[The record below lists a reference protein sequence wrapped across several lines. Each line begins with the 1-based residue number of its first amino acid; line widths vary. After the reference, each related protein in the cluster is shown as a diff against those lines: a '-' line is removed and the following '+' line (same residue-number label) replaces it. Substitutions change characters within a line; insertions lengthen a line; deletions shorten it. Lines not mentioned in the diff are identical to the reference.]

1 MTTYINAV
9 LTPTSQ
15 ARVEKVGN
23 GRVTKAALGT
33 LLKDP
38 DPLTFL
44 STSIFHHHGRHFT
57 GAEAV
62 AEYGPVTVELVTPSR
77 KIVMI
82 AYHPG
87 KPARIS

>member
-1 MTTYINAV
+1 MTTFINAV
-9 LTPTSQ
+9 LTSTSR

-38 DPLTFL
+38 DPIAFI
-44 STSIFHHHGRHFT
+44 STSIFHDHGRHFT
-57 GAEAV
+57 GADAV
-62 AEYGPVTVELVTPSR
+62 AKYGPVTVELRTPTNQV
-77 KIVMI
+77 VMI
-82 AYHPG
+82 AFHPG